1 MCNICN
7 YKLEIKNEMN
17 QDFYNLLWKYFSLKP
32 GDISIFNPEII
43 RYIEEYLREN
53 MASNPIKGKNNIKN
67 FDNNI
72 YNFSLYKT
80 GGIMQT
86 LKNIKSNKKIE
97 VGEQDMIYQ
106 QLINTQSVELDVEQ
120 YQVQHITETSKKF
133 TDGKQLL
140 TYVSEGDS
148 KVRPTHRQLDGTTML
163 SDDKRWGRIMKELS
177 MWNCRCSIEIADKQI
192 LVNPP
197 ILGPYKEAYVISDVD
212 VISGKVITFSE
223 QHPVFS
229 NNDPILRKKYKKQ
242 TW

>member
-17 QDFYNLLWKYFSLKP
+17 QDFYNLLWQYLGAKV
-32 GDISIFNPEII
+32 GDISVFNPVVIA
-43 RYIEEYLREN
+43 YIEEYLREN
-53 MASNPIKGKNNIKN
+53 MAEKPTKGKNNIKN
-67 FDNNI
+67 LDNNI
-72 YNFSLYKT
+72 YNFALYKT
-80 GGIMQT
+80 GGIMQS
-86 LKNIKSNKKIE
+86 LKDIKTNIKE
-97 VGEQDMIYQ
+97 AEQEMIYQ
-106 QLINTQSVELDVEQ
+106 QLINVQSAELDVEQ
-120 YQVQHITETSKKF
+120 YQVEHITETTQKF
-133 TDGKQLL
+133 TDGRKLL

-163 SDDKRWGRIMKELS
+163 SDDKRWSRIMKELS
-177 MWNCRCSIEIADKQI
+177 AWNCRCSIENAESQI

-223 QHPVFS
+223 QHPVFQ